1 MRINSAKELSVYIQD
16 KRVSSNL
23 SQESVADLA
32 SVRQAT
38 VSAFE
43 SRPDSA
49 KLETLFKLLSA
60 LDLELEVSPKGS
72 ASGQK
77 TATSKLDW

>member
-1 MRINSAKELSVYIQD
+1 MRINSAKELSIYIQD
-16 KRVSSNL
+16 NRILNKL

-43 SRPDSA
+43 SKPDSA

-60 LDLELEVSPKGS
+60 LDLELEVSPKGLVS
-72 ASGQK
+72 EQK
-77 TATSKLDW
+77 TATAKLDW

>member
-1 MRINSAKELSVYIQD
+1 MRVNSPKELAVYLQD
-16 KRVSSNL
+16 RRVLKNV
-23 SQESVADLA
+23 SQEKAADLA

-43 SRPDSA
+43 SKPESA

-60 LDLELEVSPKGS
+60 LDLELEVRPKGEADPS
-72 ASGQK
+72 FE
-77 TATSKLDW
+77 LDW

>member
-16 KRVSSNL
+16 KRALNKL

-38 VSAFE
+38 VSSFE
-43 SRPDSA
+43 SKPESA

-60 LDLELEVSPKGS
+60 LDLELEVSPKGL
-72 ASGQK
+72 ASEAK
-77 TATSKLDW
+77 TAASKLDW

>member
-16 KRVSSNL
+16 KRLLKSL

-43 SRPDSA
+43 SKPDSA

-60 LDLELEVSPKGS
+60 LDLELEVCAKGLSSEQKS
-72 ASGQK
+72 AS
-77 TATSKLDW
+77 SKLDW

>member
-1 MRINSAKELSVYIQD
+1 MRVNSAKELSVYIQNQ
-16 KRVSSNL
+16 RNSSNL
-23 SQESVADLA
+23 SQSTVSDLA

-43 SRPDSA
+43 SKPDNA

-60 LDLELEVSPKGS
+60 LDLELDVKPKGS
-72 ASGQK
+72 ASEQNK
-77 TATSKLDW
+77 SAANLDW

>member
-1 MRINSAKELSVYIQD
+1 MRVNSPTELAVYFQD
-16 KRVSSNL
+16 RRGLSGM
-23 SQESVADLA
+23 SQEKAADLA

-43 SRPDSA
+43 SRPESA

-60 LDLELEVSPKGS
+60 LDLELEVRPKGEADGS
-72 ASGQK
+72 AE
-77 TATSKLDW
+77 LDW

>member
-16 KRVSSNL
+16 KRVLSNL

-43 SRPDSA
+43 SKPDRA

-60 LDLELEVSPKGS
+60 LDLELEVSAKGL
-72 ASGQK
+72 ASDAK
-77 TATSKLDW
+77 IAASKLDW

>member
-16 KRVSSNL
+16 KRALSNL
-23 SQESVADLA
+23 SQGSVADLA

-38 VSAFE
+38 VSSFE
-43 SRPDSA
+43 SKPESA

-60 LDLELEVSPKGS
+60 LDLELEVRVKGES
-72 ASGQK
+72 SDQKATASN
-77 TATSKLDW
+77 LDW

>member
-1 MRINSAKELSVYIQD
+1 MRVNSPKELAVYLQD
-16 KRVSSNL
+16 RRVLKNV
-23 SQESVADLA
+23 SQEKAADLA

-43 SRPDSA
+43 SRPESA

-60 LDLELEVSPKGS
+60 LDLELEVGPKGEADRS
-72 ASGQK
+72 LE
-77 TATSKLDW
+77 LDW